1 VSGRDEV
8 GLRAQAGRLREHLIG
23 RPEAEPVDVGYSL
36 VTARAALEHRAA
48 VVGASRE
55 ELLAGLQLL
64 AEGAGGGSQVVRR
77 GRTAFVFTGQGAQR
91 VGMGGELYAAFPVFA
106 GAFDAVCAGLDP
118 LLPRALG
125 DVIAGGEGLDE
136 TGFTQPALFAVEVA
150 LFRLLESW
158 GVRPDVVAGHSI
170 GEVAAAHVA
179 GVLSLEDACVLVAAR
194 AGLMQGLPAGGA
206 MVAVEAGEEEV
217 RALLPGGGL
226 VGLAAVNGPGAV
238 VVSGAEATVEEV
250 VRVLRSRGRRTRRL
264 SVSHAFHSPLMDPM
278 LEEFG
283 RVAEGLDYRPPRI
296 AVVSAVTG
304 ELADEQTL
312 ASAGYWVRH
321 VREPVRFADA
331 VRALEND
338 GVTTLLELGPDAVLT
353 AMA

>member
-1 VSGRDEV
+1 M
-8 GLRAQAGRLREHLIG
+8 
-23 RPEAEPVDVGYSL
+23 DVGYSL
-36 VTARAALEHRAA
+36 ATARGALEHRAA

-55 ELLAGLQLL
+55 ELLAGLKSL
-64 AEGAGGGSQVVRR
+64 AEGAGGGSHVVRR
-77 GRTAFVFTGQGAQR
+77 GRTAFVFSGQGAQR
-91 VGMGGELYAAFPVFA
+91 VGMGAELCEAFPVFA

-118 LLPRALG
+118 LLPRSLG
-125 DVIAGGEGLDE
+125 GVIAGGEGLDE

-158 GVRPDVVAGHSI
+158 GVRPDVVAGHSV

-206 MVAVEAGEEEV
+206 MVAVEASEEEV
-217 RALLPGGGL
+217 LALLPGGGP
-226 VGLAAVNGPGAV
+226 VGLAAVNGPRAV
-238 VVSGAEATVEEV
+238 VVSGAESAVEEV

-264 SVSHAFHSPLMDPM
+264 LVSHAFHSPLMDPM

-283 RVAEGLDYRPPRI
+283 RVAAGLEYRPPRI

-304 ELADEQTL
+304 ELADADALT
-312 ASAGYWVRH
+312 SAEYWVRH